1 MSEYLAG
8 IAEITI
14 TPPVGVEMAGYTRP
28 GPATGIHDE
37 LKAVAVVF
45 DDRSGQKSAI
55 CAVDLCM
62 VNATLVAAVRERA
75 GGHTAMRP
83 ERILIAATHDHSGPA
98 LVSDNL
104 LNQRWLRTLEDALVQ
119 VIMEADKNRRD
130 ARIGTA
136 IGSVNGI
143 GGNRRDP
150 EHGVVDRSVTV
161 MRLDDARTGK
171 VLGVIINHACH
182 ATTLGL
188 ENYLI
193 TADYPG
199 QVREYV
205 QAHLPDKPL
214 VLFLNGACG
223 DINPGGY
230 SAEASALGKKIPNR
244 TFKRAKE
251 IGALLGAEAVRLA
264 QAIKTKGEFQVL
276 GGALPVRLPTRRF
289 KLPAEAAQD
298 CEAALKKVKQAEK
311 TGVGGKVLDQ
321 LRLDLIYARTAVK
334 FAQRYLNLPNGQLT
348 TEVQGIAVDDTIFVG
363 LPGEVFTELGLALKK
378 DSSFKTTFIVG
389 YANDSTGYFPT
400 VEALTQSGYE
410 VKVSLFGAVAIER
423 LVGWARLLMQGL
435 ARSLRQAREQAASK
449 KPAAPARDPDWIRPL
464 RPMPR
469 AKFPVIDFHL
479 HCWGTW
485 RSTEYKLAQM
495 AATNVAYAVSLVGD
509 AFPDARLEPALA
521 DAANEKGKLLYF
533 SGFDFRRLDDPD
545 WPDYVRRKLDHD
557 LRLGAKG
564 VKLFKE
570 VGLMYRDRLGNL
582 IRPSD
587 RRLAPIWQATAER
600 DVPVLYH
607 IADPLRAFTPL
618 AGNYEEIKALQAGGL
633 HWQFGAPGHPTHEQ
647 LLRDLEQLAAE
658 NPATTFVFAH
668 LASMDADLAR
678 CTRLLQKNSR
688 VYVDTAARLGE
699 LGHQPHTA
707 REFFMANP
715 DRILFGTDY
724 SWPNRFDGYPNWF
737 RFLETADEFFTC
749 QDFGAPPKWG
759 LYGINLP
766 DEVLRKVYGA
776 NAARLLKLKL

>member
-14 TPPVGVEMAGYTRP
+14 TPPIGVEMAGYSGRQK
-28 GPATGIHDE
+28 PASGIHDE

-62 VNATLVAAVRERA
+62 LNATLVAAVRERVHIA
-75 GGHTAMRP
+75 ARP

-98 LVSDNL
+98 IVSENL
-104 LNQRWLRTLEDALVQ
+104 LNQRWLKNLEDALVQ
-119 VIMEADKNRRD
+119 VIMEADHNRRD

-136 IGSVNGI
+136 VGAVSGI

-150 EHGVVDRSVTV
+150 EHGAVDRSVTV

-171 VLGVIINHACH
+171 VMGIIVSHACH

-188 ENYLI
+188 DNYLI

-199 QVREYV
+199 QVRAYV
-205 QAHLPDKPL
+205 QGLLPDKPL

-244 TFKRAKE
+244 TFKRSKE

-264 QAIKTKGEFQVL
+264 KTIKTRGEFYVL
-276 GGALPVRLPTRRF
+276 GGALPVRLPTRKF
-289 KLPAEAAQD
+289 KLPAEAD
-298 CEAALKKVKQAEK
+298 RDYEAVLKKLKPAEK
-311 TGVGGKVLDQ
+311 IGLGGKALDQ
-321 LRLDLIYARTAVK
+321 LRLDLMYAKTAAKYAR
-334 FAQRYLNLPNGQLT
+334 RYFNLPNGELT
-348 TEVQGIAVDDTIFVG
+348 TEVQGIVVDDTIFVG

-378 DSSFKTTFIVG
+378 DSPFKTTFIVG

-400 VEALTQSGYE
+400 VEALARSGYE

-423 LVGWARLLMQGL
+423 MVGWARLLMQGL
-435 ARSLRQAREQAASK
+435 ARSLRQARAQAVST
-449 KPAAPARDPDWIRPL
+449 KPAAPAGAPDWIRTS
-464 RPMPR
+464 RPVSR
-469 AKFPVIDFHL
+469 AKFPAIDFHL
-479 HCWGTW
+479 HCWGAW

-495 AATNVAYAVSLVGD
+495 AAANVAYAVSLVGD

-521 DAANEKGKLLYF
+521 EAANEKGKLLYF
-533 SGFDFRRLDDPD
+533 SGFDFRRLDEPD

-557 LRLGAKG
+557 LKLGVKG
-564 VKLFKE
+564 IKLFKE
-570 VGLMYRDRLGNL
+570 VGLTYRDSLGNL
-582 IRPSD
+582 IRPID
-587 RRLAPIWQATAER
+587 RRLAPIWQAAAER
-600 DVPVLYH
+600 DLPVLYH

-633 HWQFGAPGHPTHEQ
+633 FWKFGAPGHPTHEQ
-647 LLRDLEQLAAE
+647 LLQDLEQLAAE

-668 LASMDADLAR
+668 LASMDGDLAR
-678 CTRLLQKNSR
+678 CTRLLQKNPR
-688 VYVDTAARLGE
+688 VYVDTAARLAE
-699 LGHQPHTA
+699 LGRQPHTA
-707 REFFMANP
+707 REFFMTNP
-715 DRILFGTDY
+715 GRILFGSDY
-724 SWPNRFDGYPNWF
+724 SWPNRYDGYPNWF
-737 RFLETADEFFTC
+737 RFLETPDESFTC

-766 DEVLRKVYGA
+766 DDVLRKVYGE
-776 NAARLLKLKL
+776 NAAQLLKVKL